1 MRVSEG
7 QIPINCQTLDQMIYR
22 KYLKSFFDYA
32 FSLIAL
38 ITFCPILLI
47 TIFLLI
53 IVNHG
58 NPFFIQP
65 RPGKYGKIFYIIK
78 FKTMNNK
85 CDVNGISLPEEQRLT
100 FIGQFI
106 RKTSIDEL
114 PQLINVLKGE
124 MSIIGPRP
132 LLIEYLELYNEEQHR
147 RHQIKPGITGW
158 AQINGR
164 NAISWEEKFKFD
176 IWYVDNLSLKLDM
189 KILFYSIVKV
199 FKSENVNANKKT
211 SMEKFTGN

>member
-1 MRVSEG
+1 
-7 QIPINCQTLDQMIYR
+7 
-22 KYLKSFFDYA
+22 
-32 FSLIAL
+32 
-38 ITFCPILLI
+38 
-47 TIFLLI
+47 
-53 IVNHG
+53 
-58 NPFFIQP
+58 
-65 RPGKYGKIFYIIK
+65 
-78 FKTMNNK
+78 MNNK